1 MTKVILNPIET
12 PPKPVIH
19 RMGNFYESGGEVFI
33 LANVDNENDFSGPY
47 YMCLISLVSANRFV
61 NPIAV
66 PDRGYISE
74 ENFNKMCGN
83 NKIFRLIETITVNF
97 SK

>member
-1 MTKVILNPIET
+1 MTKIILNLIET
-12 PPKPVIH
+12 TPKPVIH
-19 RMGNFYESGGEVFI
+19 RMGNFYESGGEVYI

-47 YMCLISLVSANRFV
+47 YMCLVSLVGGNRFA

-66 PDRGYISE
+66 PDRQYISE
-74 ENFNKMCGN
+74 EHFNKMCAN
-83 NKIFRLIETITVNF
+83 NKLNLIETITVNF